1 MNPDGTYNAVT
12 GDNFITVSDNS
23 WYINYE
29 STDGL
34 DNGTNSCCDNKY
46 SIMFCNVFE
55 TAINYIKNNP

>member
-34 DNGTNSCCDNKY
+34 YNGTNSCSDNKY